1 MRGLCSHIQLERLNQ
16 TEAGLVAVQRIRI
29 ALCPLQNQY
38 FSSAATHTRLTRWV
52 MIGVSMA
59 PMACPVNLGSLPNR
73 CRREPAQGA
82 VQLLAAAKAPAAP
95 AAIWAG
101 SLNTLPH
108 PARQA

>member
-1 MRGLCSHIQLERLNQ
+1 
-16 TEAGLVAVQRIRI
+16 
-29 ALCPLQNQY
+29 
-38 FSSAATHTRLTRWV
+38 
-52 MIGVSMA
+52 MISVSMA
-59 PMACPVNLGSLPNR
+59 PMACPVNLESLPNR

-82 VQLLAAAKAPAAP
+82 DQLLA